1 MPTRISRDSFRG
13 VALKAISVVVALV
26 LWLVVLG
33 SRHEEVTKEIPV
45 AVIAPPGLVVSSEIP
60 TSVVVRIE
68 GPKAFLKT
76 ILARRESAVQI
87 DLSQASPG
95 MVPFQ
100 FSSQPIKLPLGVR
113 VVSVSPAKL
122 VFRVEGEVQKE
133 LDVELKTKGKIREGF
148 QVQEFRIE
156 PNRVLLTGPA
166 SQLEGLTKITTA
178 PVDLSEVNVGQPVE
192 LSLPLEELPGVRLV
206 SQRPRLL
213 TALQVI
219 QANFRLRNIPIEVQ
233 SSYQSRVDQTQVTV
247 YVRAA
252 ADRMKDL
259 RDGSVIAK
267 LNVVDKN
274 RGRYREKVQVLL
286 PPGVSLV
293 RVVPEYVRVTL
304 Y

>member
-1 MPTRISRDSFRG
+1 MPTRISRDSLRG
-13 VALKAISVVVALV
+13 GALKATSVAVAIV

-45 AVIAPPGLVVSSEIP
+45 TVIAPPGLVVSSEIP
-60 TSVVVRIE
+60 TSVMVRIE

-76 ILARRESAVQI
+76 ILARRESAIQI
-87 DLSQASPG
+87 DLSKSAPG
-95 MVPFQ
+95 QVPYK
-100 FSSQPIKLPLGVR
+100 FSNQPVKLPLGVR
-113 VVSVSPAKL
+113 VVSVSPAQL
-122 VFRVEGEVQKE
+122 MFRVEGEVQRE
-133 LDVELKTKGKIREGF
+133 LEIELKTKGKIREGF

-156 PNRVLLTGPA
+156 PSRVLLTGPQ
-166 SQLEGLTKITTA
+166 SQLEGLTKIVTA
-178 PVDLSEVNVGQPVE
+178 PVDLTELVVGQPVD
-192 LSLPLEELPGVRLV
+192 LTLPLEELPGVRLV
-206 SQRPRLL
+206 SSRPKLV

-233 SSYQSRVDQTQVTV
+233 SSYQSRVDQAQVTV